1 VIAAA
6 RAVADELVATHARA
20 GDDVRPAHGFV
31 IRALSAN
38 PLTVTELATRLE
50 VSKQAVVKL
59 VDEMESHGLI
69 ERRSDPEDR
78 RAKRLWLTARGR
90 TVRRRALAASRRM
103 ERRLLGELGP
113 DAVATT
119 RAALTRVV
127 ECGGGAEDIRA
138 RRARPIW

>member
-1 VIAAA
+1 
-6 RAVADELVATHARA
+6 
-20 GDDVRPAHGFV
+20 V

-90 TVRRRALAASRRM
+90 NVRRRALAASRRM
-103 ERRLLGELGP
+103 ERGLLGELGP